1 MRDYAA
7 NVPGSGPPWTAP
19 GWLETAE
26 HWLRSRMDT
35 LGRPLTGPVRQVHAW
50 ELSSVLRAPTTRG
63 DVYFKATA
71 DSPLFDAPALPLL
84 ALALMLWLVT
94 LALHRRDTPMELA

>member
-1 MRDYAA
+1 MSDYAA

-35 LGRPLTGPVRQVHAW
+35 PGRPLTGPVRQVHAW

-71 DSPLFDAPALPLL
+71 DSPLFVNEGVVTRALAERFPGRVPLPL
-84 ALALMLWLVT
+84 AV
-94 LALHRRDTPMELA
+94 DV